1 MASFVVTCTTDC
13 LFAGNYTQVNDH
25 LFTKGTY
32 KIIRYTG
39 LGIPDSYAGVASNG
53 KDKLT
58 LKRVGATNEFTG
70 TEKYT
75 TGKLRDG
82 ADSYA
87 ERPVQAVYI
96 PAPGTDVPPAP
107 PVAAPS
113 PAGLGVERV
122 PQPDL
127 VTPKPDPAHVKVD
140 NPEVPIEQKTSVPSG
155 PPREADQTPA
165 SSSSSDPPPPAS
177 SSVQPSSSA
186 PPPPSSSARG
196 MPTSSIVA
204 IALACIVGLIIL
216 LLLASFYFSGK
227 KSAHYQRRIRH
238 AQRRY

>member
-13 LFAGNYTQVNDH
+13 LFAGTYTQVNDD

-32 KIIRYTG
+32 RIIRYKG
-39 LGIPDSYAGVASNG
+39 VGIPDSYAGVASNG

-75 TGKLRDG
+75 NGKLYRG
-82 ADSYA
+82 GPDSYA

-96 PAPGTDVPPAP
+96 PADVPPTP
-107 PVAAPS
+107 PVAVPS
-113 PAGLGVERV
+113 PAGLGVDRV
-122 PQPDL
+122 PQPDP
-127 VTPKPDPAHVKVD
+127 TTKPDPAHAKVD
-140 NPEVPIEQKTSVPSG
+140 NPESPIEQKTSVPSG
-155 PPREADQTPA
+155 PPLTVPQTPA
-165 SSSSSDPPPPAS
+165 SSSSSSDPRPPPSSSDPPPP
-177 SSVQPSSSA
+177 
-186 PPPPSSSARG
+186 PPPPSSSSARG

-204 IALACIVGLIIL
+204 IVLAGIVGVIMLVMVI
-216 LLLASFYFSGK
+216 FYIYDSYDP
-227 KSAHYQRRIRH
+227 KSTGDQRRIRN